1 MSEQRE
7 QKFDFI
13 ENNANAVRAIM
24 TAVESTIGP
33 KGLDTML
40 VDQFGNVVIT
50 NDGVTIL
57 NLMEVNHP
65 VARMLIHSINAQQE
79 EVGDGTTT
87 AALMA
92 GEMVL
97 TGLEQVNKG
106 VPVAQ
111 VLAGLRYGV
120 KEASRLMEKEAV
132 LVGSLDTGQL
142 YNIAYVAGREDA
154 DIAKLIMEGAAMIGQ
169 EKLLDP
175 NFRFAQRVQAVEGG
189 ENEVA
194 SGVFIS
200 KERLTVQMPMELHGE
215 AEGLGT
221 LKIMVLDDAMEQ
233 EELGNGALSTESG
246 FQQYLVLK
254 EQFKA
259 NIQKLI
265 DTGVQAVFVD
275 RGVDDTAAEM
285 LEEAGVLVVARVPH
299 KELVDL
305 AEHCGAKL
313 LKRSSL
319 QKPKEELQKQFGTAM
334 HIIGSERLHNI
345 KVLGGSGKAMA
356 TILVGATTGEVVGEK
371 ERIAKDAAASVQSAL
386 QRGLVAGGGAAE
398 LAVARQLEQNKN
410 ALSGM
415 AVFGADCVIA
425 ALKKPFMQIVSNAGF
440 NPLEKVGDVHK
451 AQELQQNNH
460 LSINCD
466 TGRIDDQYIAGV
478 VDPLY
483 VKLHGLKTAGEVA
496 EAILR
501 INIIVKKKEYQAN

>member
-1 MSEQRE
+1 MNEQRE
-7 QKFDFI
+7 TKFDLL
-13 ENNANAVRAIM
+13 ENNTNAVRAVM
-24 TAVESTIGP
+24 AAVESTIGP

-57 NLMEVNHP
+57 NMMEVNHP

-92 GEMVL
+92 GEMV
-97 TGLEQVNKG
+97 THGLEQVGKG

-111 VLAGLRYGV
+111 VLTGLRYGV
-120 KEASRLMEKEAV
+120 KEACRLMEQEAIQI
-132 LVGSLDTGQL
+132 GSMDTGQL
-142 YNIAYVAGREDA
+142 YNIAYVAGREDEA
-154 DIAKLIMEGAAMIGQ
+154 IARLIMEGANLLGQ
-169 EKLLDP
+169 EKLLDS
-175 NFRFAQRVQAVEGG
+175 NFKFSQRVQAVEGA
-189 ENEVA
+189 ESEVLN
-194 SGVFIS
+194 GVLIS
-200 KERLTVQMPMELHGE
+200 KERLSKQMPLELHGKVKIAVIDDVLE
-215 AEGLGT
+215 AEE
-221 LKIMVLDDAMEQ
+221 IDSS
-233 EELGNGALSTESG
+233 ALATESG

-254 EQFKA
+254 EEFNA

-265 DTGVQAVFVD
+265 EAGVNAVFVD
-275 RGVDDTAAEM
+275 RGVDDAAVEK
-285 LEEAGVLVVARVPH
+285 LEDAGILVVARVPH
-299 KELVDL
+299 QELVNL

-313 LKRSSL
+313 LKRTGLRKSV
-319 QKPKEELQKQFGTAM
+319 EELQKQFGTVA
-334 HIIGSERLHNI
+334 HIVGNEKLAHI
-345 KVLGGSGKAMA
+345 KVLGGAGKAMA

-386 QRGLVAGGGAAE
+386 QKGLVAGGGAAE

-425 ALKKPFMQIVSNAGF
+425 ALKKPFVQIITNAGF
-440 NPLEKVGDVHK
+440 NPLEKLGDVHK
-451 AQELQQNNH
+451 AQELQNNH
-460 LSINCD
+460 HLSVNCD
-466 TGRIDDQYIAGV
+466 TGKIDDLYIAGI

-501 INIIVKKKEYQAN
+501 INIIVKKKEHQAT

>member
-7 QKFDFI
+7 QKFDLI
-13 ENNANAVRAIM
+13 ENNTNAVRAVM

-57 NLMEVNHP
+57 NMMEVNHP

-92 GEMVL
+92 GEMVVH
-97 TGLEQVNKG
+97 GLEQVTKG

-111 VLAGLRYGV
+111 VLTGLRYGV
-120 KEASRLMEKEAV
+120 KEACRLMEKEAV

-142 YNIAYVAGREDA
+142 YNIAYVAGREDTS
-154 DIAKLIMEGAAMIGQ
+154 IAKLIMEGAALIGQ
-169 EKLLDP
+169 EKLLDTG
-175 NFRFAQRVQAVEGG
+175 FRFSQRVQAVEGADS
-189 ENEVA
+189 EVVN
-194 SGVFIS
+194 GVFVT
-200 KERLTVQMPMELHGE
+200 KERLTRQMPLSL
-215 AEGLGT
+215 EGN
-221 LKIMVLDDAMEQ
+221 LKIMVLDDALEP
-233 EELGNGALSTESG
+233 EELNHSAMATESG
-246 FQQYLVLK
+246 FQQYLILK
-254 EQFKA
+254 EQFKT

-265 DTGVQAVFVD
+265 ETGVQAVFVD
-275 RGVDDTAAEM
+275 RGADDAAVEL
-285 LEEAGVLVVARVPH
+285 LEEAGVLVVARLPH

-319 QKPKEELQKQFGTAM
+319 QKPAEELEKYFGSAQS
-334 HIIGSERLHNI
+334 IIGNEKLHHI
-345 KVLGGSGKAMA
+345 KVLGGGGKAMA

-386 QRGLVAGGGAAE
+386 QRGLVSGGGAAE
-398 LAVARQLEQNKN
+398 LAVARQLEQSKN

-425 ALKKPFMQIVSNAGF
+425 ALKKPFMHIVANAGF
-440 NPLEKVGDVHK
+440 NPLEKLGDVHR
-451 AQELQQNNH
+451 AQELQQNSH

-466 TGRIDDQYIAGV
+466 TGRIDDMYIAGV

-501 INIIVKKKEYQAN
+501 INIIVKKKEYQQT

>member
-7 QKFDFI
+7 QKFDLL
-13 ENNANAVRAIM
+13 ENNANAVRAVM
-24 TAVESTIGP
+24 AAVESTIGP

-57 NLMEVNHP
+57 NMMEVSHP
-65 VARMLIHSINAQQE
+65 VARMLIHAINAQQE

-92 GEMVL
+92 GEMV
-97 TGLEQVNKG
+97 THGLEQVNKG

-120 KEASRLMEKEAV
+120 KEACRLMEQEAV
-132 LVGSLDTGQL
+132 LVGSMDTGQL
-142 YNIAYVAGREDA
+142 YNVAYVAGREEEA
-154 DIAKLIMEGAAMIGQ
+154 IARLIMEGARLIGE
-169 EKLLDP
+169 EKLLDT
-175 NFRFAQRVQAVEGG
+175 NFRFSQRVRAVEGA
-189 ENEVA
+189 ESEVLN
-194 SGVFIS
+194 GVLIG
-200 KERLTVQMPMELHGE
+200 KERLSRQMPLEL
-215 AEGLGT
+215 EGN
-221 LKIMVLDDAMEQ
+221 ISVMVLDDALEP
-233 EELGNGALSTESG
+233 EEVGNIALATESG
-246 FQQYLVLK
+246 FQQHLVIK
-254 EQFKA
+254 EEFKD
-259 NIQKLI
+259 NIKKLVHS
-265 DTGVQAVFVD
+265 GVQAIFVD
-275 RGVDDTAAEM
+275 RGVDDLAAEL
-285 LEEAGVLVVARVPH
+285 LEEAGILVVARVPH
-299 KELVDL
+299 RELTDL

-313 LKRSSL
+313 LKRTAL
-319 QKPKEELQKQFGTAM
+319 RKPLEELQKQFGTAT
-334 HIIGSERLHNI
+334 HIIGNEKLSQV
-345 KVLGGSGKAMA
+345 KVLGGNGKKMA

-386 QRGLVAGGGAAE
+386 QKGLVAGGGAAE

-425 ALKKPFMQIVSNAGF
+425 ALKKPFMQMIANAGF
-440 NPLEKVGDVHK
+440 NPLEKHGDVNR
-451 AQELQQNNH
+451 AQELQQNHH

-466 TGRIDDQYIAGV
+466 TGRVEDLYISGI

-501 INIIVKKKEYQAN
+501 INIIVKKKEYQPT

>member
-7 QKFDFI
+7 QKFDLL
-13 ENNANAVRAIM
+13 ENNANAVRAVM
-24 TAVESTIGP
+24 AAVESTIGP

-57 NLMEVNHP
+57 NMMEVSHP
-65 VARMLIHSINAQQE
+65 VARMLIHAINAQQE

-92 GEMVL
+92 CEMV
-97 TGLEQVNKG
+97 THGLEQVNKG

-120 KEASRLMEKEAV
+120 KEACRLMEQEAV
-132 LVGSLDTGQL
+132 LVGSMDTGQL
-142 YNIAYVAGREDA
+142 YNVAYVAGREDEA
-154 DIAKLIMEGAAMIGQ
+154 IAQLIMEGARLIGE
-169 EKLLDP
+169 EKLLDT
-175 NFRFAQRVQAVEGG
+175 NFRFSQRVRAVEGA
-189 ENEVA
+189 ESEVLN
-194 SGVFIS
+194 GVLIG
-200 KERLTVQMPMELHGE
+200 KERLSRQMPLEL
-215 AEGLGT
+215 EGN
-221 LKIMVLDDAMEQ
+221 ISVMVLDDALEP
-233 EELGNGALSTESG
+233 EEVGNIALATESG
-246 FQQYLVLK
+246 FQQHLVMK
-254 EQFKA
+254 EEFKD
-259 NIQKLI
+259 NIKKLVHS
-265 DTGVQAVFVD
+265 GVQAIFVD
-275 RGVDDTAAEM
+275 RGVDDLAAEL
-285 LEEAGVLVVARVPH
+285 LEEAGILVVARVPH
-299 KELVDL
+299 RELTDL

-313 LKRSSL
+313 LKRTAL
-319 QKPKEELQKQFGTAM
+319 RKPLEELQKQFGTAT
-334 HIIGSERLHNI
+334 HIIGNEKLSQV
-345 KVLGGSGKAMA
+345 KVLGGNGKKMA

-386 QRGLVAGGGAAE
+386 QKGLVAGGGAAE

-425 ALKKPFMQIVSNAGF
+425 ALKKPFMQMIANAGF
-440 NPLEKVGDVHK
+440 NPLEKHGDVNR
-451 AQELQQNNH
+451 AQELQQNHH

-466 TGRIDDQYIAGV
+466 TGRVEDLYISGI

-501 INIIVKKKEYQAN
+501 INIIVKKKEYQPT

>member
-7 QKFDFI
+7 QKFDLL
-13 ENNANAVRAIM
+13 ENNANAVRAVM
-24 TAVESTIGP
+24 AAVESTIGP

-57 NLMEVNHP
+57 NMMEVSHP
-65 VARMLIHSINAQQE
+65 VARMLIHAINAQQE

-92 GEMVL
+92 GEMV
-97 TGLEQVNKG
+97 THGLEQVNKG

-120 KEASRLMEKEAV
+120 KEACRLMEQEAV
-132 LVGSLDTGQL
+132 LVGSMDTGQL
-142 YNIAYVAGREDA
+142 YNVAYVAGREDEA
-154 DIAKLIMEGAAMIGQ
+154 IAQLIMEGARLIGE
-169 EKLLDP
+169 EKLLDT
-175 NFRFAQRVQAVEGG
+175 NFRFSQRVRAVEGA
-189 ENEVA
+189 ESEVLN
-194 SGVFIS
+194 GVLIG
-200 KERLTVQMPMELHGE
+200 KERLSRQMPLEL
-215 AEGLGT
+215 EGN
-221 LKIMVLDDAMEQ
+221 ISVMVLDDALEP
-233 EELGNGALSTESG
+233 EEVGNIALATESG
-246 FQQYLVLK
+246 FQQHLVMK
-254 EQFKA
+254 EEFKD
-259 NIQKLI
+259 NIKKLVHS
-265 DTGVQAVFVD
+265 GVQAIFVD
-275 RGVDDTAAEM
+275 RGVDDLAAEL
-285 LEEAGVLVVARVPH
+285 LEEAGILVVARVPH
-299 KELVDL
+299 RELTDL

-313 LKRSSL
+313 LKRTAL
-319 QKPKEELQKQFGTAM
+319 RKPLEELQKQFGTAT
-334 HIIGSERLHNI
+334 HIIGNEKLSQV
-345 KVLGGSGKAMA
+345 KVLGGNGKKMA

-386 QRGLVAGGGAAE
+386 QKGLVAGGGAAE

-425 ALKKPFMQIVSNAGF
+425 ALKKPFMQMIANAGF
-440 NPLEKVGDVHK
+440 NPLEKHGDVNR
-451 AQELQQNNH
+451 AQELQQNHH

-466 TGRIDDQYIAGV
+466 TGRVEDLYISGI

-501 INIIVKKKEYQAN
+501 INIIVKKKEYQPT

>member
-7 QKFDFI
+7 QKFDLI
-13 ENNANAVRAIM
+13 ENNTNAVRAVM

-57 NLMEVNHP
+57 NMMEVNHP

-92 GEMVL
+92 GEMVVH
-97 TGLEQVNKG
+97 GLEQVTKG

-111 VLAGLRYGV
+111 VLTGLRYGV
-120 KEASRLMEKEAV
+120 KEACRLMEKEAV

-142 YNIAYVAGREDA
+142 YNIAYVAGREDTS
-154 DIAKLIMEGAAMIGQ
+154 IAKLIMEGAALIGQ
-169 EKLLDP
+169 EKLLDTG
-175 NFRFAQRVQAVEGG
+175 FRFSQRVQAVEGADS
-189 ENEVA
+189 EVVN
-194 SGVFIS
+194 GVFVT
-200 KERLTVQMPMELHGE
+200 KERLTRQMPLNL
-215 AEGLGT
+215 EGN
-221 LKIMVLDDAMEQ
+221 LKIMVLDDALEP
-233 EELGNGALSTESG
+233 EELNHSAMATESG
-246 FQQYLVLK
+246 FQQYLILK
-254 EQFKA
+254 EQFKT

-265 DTGVQAVFVD
+265 ETGVQAVFVD
-275 RGVDDTAAEM
+275 RGADDAAVEL
-285 LEEAGVLVVARVPH
+285 LEEAGVLVVARLPH

-319 QKPKEELQKQFGTAM
+319 QKPAEELEKYFGSAQS
-334 HIIGSERLHNI
+334 IIGNEKLHHI
-345 KVLGGSGKAMA
+345 KVLGGGGKAMA

-386 QRGLVAGGGAAE
+386 QRGLVSGGGAAE
-398 LAVARQLEQNKN
+398 LAVARQLEQSKN

-425 ALKKPFMQIVSNAGF
+425 ALKKPFMHIVANAGF
-440 NPLEKVGDVHK
+440 NPLEKLGDVHK
-451 AQELQQNNH
+451 AQELQQNSH

-466 TGRIDDQYIAGV
+466 TGRIDDMYIAGV

-501 INIIVKKKEYQAN
+501 INIIVKKKEYQQT

>member
-1 MSEQRE
+1 MNEQRE
-7 QKFDFI
+7 QKFDLI
-13 ENNANAVRAIM
+13 ENNSNAVRAVM
-24 TAVESTIGP
+24 AAVESTIGP

-57 NLMEVNHP
+57 NMMEVNHP

-79 EVGDGTTT
+79 EAGDGTTT

-92 GEMVL
+92 GEMV
-97 TGLEQVNKG
+97 THGLEQVSKG

-111 VLAGLRYGV
+111 VLTGLRYGV
-120 KEASRLMEKEAV
+120 KEACRLMEREAV

-142 YNIAYVAGREDA
+142 YNIAYVAGREDEA
-154 DIAKLIMEGAAMIGQ
+154 IAKLIMEGAALIGQ
-169 EKLLDP
+169 EKLLDAS
-175 NFRFAQRVQAVEGG
+175 FRFSQRVRAVEGAG
-189 ENEVA
+189 SEVLN
-194 SGVFIS
+194 GVLVT
-200 KERLTVQMPMELHGE
+200 KERMTRQMPLEL
-215 AEGLGT
+215 EGDI
-221 LKIMVLDDAMEQ
+221 KVMVLDDALEQ
-233 EELGNGALSTESG
+233 EELGNGALATESG

-254 EQFKA
+254 EQFKT

-265 DTGVQAVFVD
+265 DTGVQAVFAD
-275 RGVDDTAAEM
+275 RGVDDAAAEL

-313 LKRSSL
+313 VKRTSLLK
-319 QKPKEELQKQFGTAM
+319 PEDELKKQFGSAT
-334 HIIGSERLHNI
+334 HIIGNEKLHNI
-345 KVLGGSGKAMA
+345 KVLGGGGKAMA

-425 ALKKPFMQIVSNAGF
+425 ALKKPFMQIVTNAGF
-440 NPLEKVGDVHK
+440 NPLEKLGDVHR

-466 TGRIDDQYIAGV
+466 TGRIDDLYIAGI

-501 INIIVKKKEYQAN
+501 INIIVKKKEYQQTS

>member
-7 QKFDFI
+7 QKFDLI
-13 ENNANAVRAIM
+13 ENNTNAVRAVM
-24 TAVESTIGP
+24 TAGESTIGP

-57 NLMEVNHP
+57 NMMEVNHP

-92 GEMVL
+92 GEMVVH
-97 TGLEQVNKG
+97 GLEQVTKG

-111 VLAGLRYGV
+111 VLTGLRYGV
-120 KEASRLMEKEAV
+120 KEACRLMEKEAV

-142 YNIAYVAGREDA
+142 YNIAYVAGREDTS
-154 DIAKLIMEGAAMIGQ
+154 IAKLIMEGAALIGQ
-169 EKLLDP
+169 EKLLDTG
-175 NFRFAQRVQAVEGG
+175 FRFSQRVQAVEGADS
-189 ENEVA
+189 EVVN
-194 SGVFIS
+194 GVFVT
-200 KERLTVQMPMELHGE
+200 KERLTRQMPLSL
-215 AEGLGT
+215 EGN
-221 LKIMVLDDAMEQ
+221 LKIMVLDDALEP
-233 EELGNGALSTESG
+233 EELNHSAMATESG
-246 FQQYLVLK
+246 FQQYLILK
-254 EQFKA
+254 EQFKT

-265 DTGVQAVFVD
+265 ETGVQAVFVD
-275 RGVDDTAAEM
+275 RGADDAAVEL
-285 LEEAGVLVVARVPH
+285 LEEAGVLVVARLPH

-319 QKPKEELQKQFGTAM
+319 QKPAEELEKYFGSAQS
-334 HIIGSERLHNI
+334 IIGNEKLHHI
-345 KVLGGSGKAMA
+345 KVLGGGGKAMA

-386 QRGLVAGGGAAE
+386 QRGLVSGGGAAE
-398 LAVARQLEQNKN
+398 LAVARQLEQSKN

-425 ALKKPFMQIVSNAGF
+425 ALKKPFMHIVANAGF
-440 NPLEKVGDVHK
+440 NPLEKLGDVHK
-451 AQELQQNNH
+451 AQELQQNSH

-466 TGRIDDQYIAGV
+466 TGRIDDMYIAGV

-501 INIIVKKKEYQAN
+501 INIIVKKKEYQQT

>member
-7 QKFDFI
+7 QKFDLL
-13 ENNANAVRAIM
+13 ENNANAVRAVM
-24 TAVESTIGP
+24 AAVESTIGP

-57 NLMEVNHP
+57 NMMEVSHP
-65 VARMLIHSINAQQE
+65 VARMLIHAINAQQE

-92 GEMVL
+92 GEMV
-97 TGLEQVNKG
+97 THGLEQVNKG

-120 KEASRLMEKEAV
+120 KEACRLMEQEAV
-132 LVGSLDTGQL
+132 LVGSMDTGQL
-142 YNIAYVAGREDA
+142 YNVAYVAGREDEA
-154 DIAKLIMEGAAMIGQ
+154 IAQLIMEGARLIGE
-169 EKLLDP
+169 EKLLDT
-175 NFRFAQRVQAVEGG
+175 NFRFSQRVRAVEGA
-189 ENEVA
+189 ESEVLN
-194 SGVFIS
+194 GVLIG
-200 KERLTVQMPMELHGE
+200 KERLSRQMPLEL
-215 AEGLGT
+215 EGN
-221 LKIMVLDDAMEQ
+221 ISVMVLDDALEP
-233 EELGNGALSTESG
+233 EEVGNIALATESG
-246 FQQYLVLK
+246 FQQHLVMK
-254 EQFKA
+254 EEFKD
-259 NIQKLI
+259 NIKKLVHS
-265 DTGVQAVFVD
+265 GVQAIFVD
-275 RGVDDTAAEM
+275 RGVDDLAAEL
-285 LEEAGVLVVARVPH
+285 LEEAGILVVARVPH
-299 KELVDL
+299 RELTDL

-313 LKRSSL
+313 LKRTAL
-319 QKPKEELQKQFGTAM
+319 RKPLEELQKQFGTAT
-334 HIIGSERLHNI
+334 HIIGNEKLSQV
-345 KVLGGSGKAMA
+345 KVLGGNGKKMA

-386 QRGLVAGGGAAE
+386 QKGLVAGGGAAE

-425 ALKKPFMQIVSNAGF
+425 PLKKPFMQMIANAGF
-440 NPLEKVGDVHK
+440 NPLEKHGDVNR
-451 AQELQQNNH
+451 AQELQQNHH

-466 TGRIDDQYIAGV
+466 TGRVEDLYISGI

-501 INIIVKKKEYQAN
+501 INIIVKKKEYQPT

>member
-7 QKFDFI
+7 QKFDLL
-13 ENNANAVRAIM
+13 ENNANAVRAVM
-24 TAVESTIGP
+24 AAVESTIGP

-57 NLMEVNHP
+57 NMMEVSHP
-65 VARMLIHSINAQQE
+65 VARMLIHASNAQQE

-92 GEMVL
+92 GEMV
-97 TGLEQVNKG
+97 THGLEQVNKG

-120 KEASRLMEKEAV
+120 KEACRLMEQEAV
-132 LVGSLDTGQL
+132 LVGSMDTGQL
-142 YNIAYVAGREDA
+142 YNVAYVAGREDEA
-154 DIAKLIMEGAAMIGQ
+154 IAQLIMEGARLIGE
-169 EKLLDP
+169 EKLLDT
-175 NFRFAQRVQAVEGG
+175 NFRFSQRVRAVEGA
-189 ENEVA
+189 ESEVLN
-194 SGVFIS
+194 GVLIG
-200 KERLTVQMPMELHGE
+200 KERLSRQMPLEL
-215 AEGLGT
+215 EGN
-221 LKIMVLDDAMEQ
+221 ISVMVLDDALEP
-233 EELGNGALSTESG
+233 EEVGNIALATESG
-246 FQQYLVLK
+246 FQQHLVMK
-254 EQFKA
+254 EEFKD
-259 NIQKLI
+259 NIKKLVHS
-265 DTGVQAVFVD
+265 GVQAIFVD
-275 RGVDDTAAEM
+275 RGVDDLAAEL
-285 LEEAGVLVVARVPH
+285 LEEAGILVVARVPH
-299 KELVDL
+299 RELTDL

-313 LKRSSL
+313 LKRTAL
-319 QKPKEELQKQFGTAM
+319 RKPLEELQKQFGTAT
-334 HIIGSERLHNI
+334 HIIGNEKLSQV
-345 KVLGGSGKAMA
+345 KVLGGNGKKMA

-386 QRGLVAGGGAAE
+386 QKGLVAGGGAAE

-425 ALKKPFMQIVSNAGF
+425 ALKKPFMQMIANAGF
-440 NPLEKVGDVHK
+440 NPLEKHGDVNR
-451 AQELQQNNH
+451 AQELQQNHH

-466 TGRIDDQYIAGV
+466 TGRVEDLYISGI

-501 INIIVKKKEYQAN
+501 INIIVKKKEYQPT

>member
-1 MSEQRE
+1 MNEQRE
-7 QKFDFI
+7 QKFDLI
-13 ENNANAVRAIM
+13 ENNTNAVRAVM

-57 NLMEVNHP
+57 NMMEVNHP

-92 GEMVL
+92 GEMVVN
-97 TGLEQVNKG
+97 GLEQVTKG

-111 VLAGLRYGV
+111 VLTGLRYGV
-120 KEASRLMEKEAV
+120 KEACRLMEQEAV

-154 DIAKLIMEGAAMIGQ
+154 SIAKLIMEGASLIGQ
-169 EKLLDP
+169 EKLLDTS
-175 NFRFAQRVQAVEGG
+175 FRFSQRVQAVEGADS
-189 ENEVA
+189 EVVN
-194 SGVFIS
+194 GVFVT
-200 KERLTVQMPMELHGE
+200 KERLTRQMPLKL
-215 AEGLGT
+215 EGS
-221 LKIMVLDDAMEQ
+221 LKVMVLDDALEP
-233 EELGNGALSTESG
+233 EELNHGAMATESG

-254 EQFKA
+254 EQFKT

-265 DTGVQAVFVD
+265 ETGVQAVFVD
-275 RGVDDTAAEM
+275 RGVDDAAAEL

-319 QKPKEELQKQFGTAM
+319 QKPAEELEKYFGSAQRIT
-334 HIIGSERLHNI
+334 GNEKLHHI
-345 KVLGGSGKAMA
+345 KVLGGGGKAMA

-386 QRGLVAGGGAAE
+386 QRGLVSGGGAAE
-398 LAVARQLEQNKN
+398 LAVARQLEQTKN

-425 ALKKPFMQIVSNAGF
+425 ALKKPFMQIVANAGF
-440 NPLEKVGDVHK
+440 NPLEKLGDVHK
-451 AQELQQNNH
+451 AQELQQNSH
-460 LSINCD
+460 LSVNCD
-466 TGRIDDQYIAGV
+466 TGRIDDMYIAGV

-501 INIIVKKKEYQAN
+501 INIIVKKKEYQQT

>member
-7 QKFDFI
+7 QKFDLL
-13 ENNANAVRAIM
+13 ENNANAVRAVM
-24 TAVESTIGP
+24 AAVESTIGP

-50 NDGVTIL
+50 SDGVTIL
-57 NLMEVNHP
+57 NMMEVSHP
-65 VARMLIHSINAQQE
+65 VARMLIHAINAQQE

-92 GEMVL
+92 GEMV
-97 TGLEQVNKG
+97 THGLEQVNKG

-120 KEASRLMEKEAV
+120 KEACRLMEQEAV
-132 LVGSLDTGQL
+132 LVGSMDTGQL
-142 YNIAYVAGREDA
+142 YNVAYVAGREDEA
-154 DIAKLIMEGAAMIGQ
+154 IAQLIMEGARLIGE
-169 EKLLDP
+169 EKLLDT
-175 NFRFAQRVQAVEGG
+175 NFRFSQRVRAVEGA
-189 ENEVA
+189 ESEVLN
-194 SGVFIS
+194 GVLIG
-200 KERLTVQMPMELHGE
+200 KERLSRQMPLEL
-215 AEGLGT
+215 EGN
-221 LKIMVLDDAMEQ
+221 ISVMVLDDALEP
-233 EELGNGALSTESG
+233 EEVGNIALATESG
-246 FQQYLVLK
+246 FQQHLVMK
-254 EQFKA
+254 EEFKD
-259 NIQKLI
+259 NIKKLVHS
-265 DTGVQAVFVD
+265 GVQAIFVD
-275 RGVDDTAAEM
+275 RGVDDLAAEL
-285 LEEAGVLVVARVPH
+285 LEEAGILVVARVPH
-299 KELVDL
+299 RELTDL

-313 LKRSSL
+313 LKRTAL
-319 QKPKEELQKQFGTAM
+319 RKPLEELQKQFGTAT
-334 HIIGSERLHNI
+334 HIIGNEKLSQV
-345 KVLGGSGKAMA
+345 KVLGGNGKKMA

-386 QRGLVAGGGAAE
+386 QKGLVAGGGAAE

-425 ALKKPFMQIVSNAGF
+425 ALKKPFMQMIANAGF
-440 NPLEKVGDVHK
+440 NPLEKHGDVNR
-451 AQELQQNNH
+451 AQELQQNHH

-466 TGRIDDQYIAGV
+466 TGRVEDLYISGI

-501 INIIVKKKEYQAN
+501 INIIVKKKEYQPT

>member
-1 MSEQRE
+1 MNEQRE
-7 QKFDFI
+7 QKFDLV
-13 ENNANAVRAIM
+13 ENNANAVRAVM
-24 TAVESTIGP
+24 AAVESTIGP

-57 NLMEVNHP
+57 NMMEVSHP
-65 VARMLIHSINAQQE
+65 VARILIHSINAQQE

-92 GEMVL
+92 GEMVMS
-97 TGLEQVNKG
+97 GLEQVGKG

-111 VLAGLRYGV
+111 VLTGLRYGV
-120 KEASRLMEKEAV
+120 KEACRLMERETV
-132 LVGSLDTGQL
+132 LIGSMDTGQL
-142 YNIAYVAGREDA
+142 YNIASVAGREDEN
-154 DIAKLIMEGAAMIGQ
+154 IARLIMEGAQLIGQ
-169 EKLLDP
+169 EKLLEP
-175 NFRFAQRVQAVEGG
+175 NFRFSQRVRAVEGA
-189 ENEVA
+189 NSEVLN
-194 SGVFIS
+194 GILIS
-200 KERLTVQMPMELHGE
+200 KERLTRQMPLELQGNIRI
-215 AEGLGT
+215 LV
-221 LKIMVLDDAMEQ
+221 IDDALEQ
-233 EELGNGALSTESG
+233 EEIKADALATESG

-254 EQFKA
+254 EEFKA
-259 NIQKLI
+259 NIQKII
-265 DTGVQAVFVD
+265 DAGTQAVFVD
-275 RGVDDTAAEM
+275 RGVDDLAVEL
-285 LEEAGVLVVARVPH
+285 LEEAEIMVVARVPH

-305 AEHCGAKL
+305 AEHCGAKMI
-313 LKRSSL
+313 KRTGLRKSVA
-319 QKPKEELQKQFGTAM
+319 EIEKQFGTAM
-334 HIIGSERLHNI
+334 HIIGNEKLAHT
-345 KVLGGSGKAMA
+345 KVLGGGGKAMA

-386 QRGLVAGGGAAE
+386 QKGLVAGGGATE

-425 ALKKPFMQIVSNAGF
+425 ALKKPFMQIITNAGF
-440 NPLEKVGDVHK
+440 NPLEKMGDVHK
-451 AQELQQNNH
+451 AQELQNNHH

-466 TGRIDDQYIAGV
+466 TGRIDDLYTAGI

-501 INIIVKKKEYQAN
+501 INIIVKKKEHPST

>member
-7 QKFDFI
+7 QKFDLL
-13 ENNANAVRAIM
+13 ENNANAVRAVM
-24 TAVESTIGP
+24 AAVESTIGP

-57 NLMEVNHP
+57 NMMEVSHP
-65 VARMLIHSINAQQE
+65 VARMLIHAINAQQE

-92 GEMVL
+92 GEMV
-97 TGLEQVNKG
+97 THGLEQVNKG

-120 KEASRLMEKEAV
+120 KEACRLMEQEAV
-132 LVGSLDTGQL
+132 LVGSMDTGQL
-142 YNIAYVAGREDA
+142 YNVAYVAGREDEA
-154 DIAKLIMEGAAMIGQ
+154 IAQLIMEGARLIGE
-169 EKLLDP
+169 EKLLDT
-175 NFRFAQRVQAVEGG
+175 NFRFSQRVRAVEGA
-189 ENEVA
+189 ESEVLN
-194 SGVFIS
+194 GVLIG
-200 KERLTVQMPMELHGE
+200 KERLSRQMPLEL
-215 AEGLGT
+215 EGN
-221 LKIMVLDDAMEQ
+221 ISVMVLDDALEP
-233 EELGNGALSTESG
+233 EEVGNIALATESG
-246 FQQYLVLK
+246 FQQHLVMM
-254 EQFKA
+254 EEFKD
-259 NIQKLI
+259 NIKKLVHS
-265 DTGVQAVFVD
+265 GVQAIFVD
-275 RGVDDTAAEM
+275 RGVDDLAAEL
-285 LEEAGVLVVARVPH
+285 LEEAGILVVARVPH
-299 KELVDL
+299 RELTDL

-313 LKRSSL
+313 LKRTAL
-319 QKPKEELQKQFGTAM
+319 RKPLEELQKQFGTAT
-334 HIIGSERLHNI
+334 HIIGNEKLSQV
-345 KVLGGSGKAMA
+345 KVLGGNGKKMA

-386 QRGLVAGGGAAE
+386 QKGLVAGGGAAE

-425 ALKKPFMQIVSNAGF
+425 ALKKPFMQMIANAGF
-440 NPLEKVGDVHK
+440 NPLEKHGDVNR
-451 AQELQQNNH
+451 AQELQQNHH

-466 TGRIDDQYIAGV
+466 TGRVEDLYISGI

-501 INIIVKKKEYQAN
+501 INIIVKKKEYQPT

>member
-1 MSEQRE
+1 
-7 QKFDFI
+7 
-13 ENNANAVRAIM
+13 M

-57 NLMEVNHP
+57 NMMEVNHP

-92 GEMVL
+92 GEMVVH
-97 TGLEQVNKG
+97 GLEQVTKG

-111 VLAGLRYGV
+111 VLTGLRYGV
-120 KEASRLMEKEAV
+120 KEACRLMEKEAV

-142 YNIAYVAGREDA
+142 YNIAYVAGREDTS
-154 DIAKLIMEGAAMIGQ
+154 IAKLIMEGAALIGQ
-169 EKLLDP
+169 EKLLDTG
-175 NFRFAQRVQAVEGG
+175 FRFSQRVQAVEGADS
-189 ENEVA
+189 EVVN
-194 SGVFIS
+194 GVFVT
-200 KERLTVQMPMELHGE
+200 KERLTRQMPLSL
-215 AEGLGT
+215 EGN
-221 LKIMVLDDAMEQ
+221 LKIMVLDDALEP
-233 EELGNGALSTESG
+233 EELNHSAMATESG
-246 FQQYLVLK
+246 FQQYLILK
-254 EQFKA
+254 EQFKT

-265 DTGVQAVFVD
+265 ETGVQAVFVD
-275 RGVDDTAAEM
+275 RGADDAAVEL
-285 LEEAGVLVVARVPH
+285 LEEAGVLVVARLPH

-319 QKPKEELQKQFGTAM
+319 QKPAEELEKYFGSAQS
-334 HIIGSERLHNI
+334 IIGNEKLHHI
-345 KVLGGSGKAMA
+345 KVLGGGGKAMA

-386 QRGLVAGGGAAE
+386 QRGLVSGGGAAE
-398 LAVARQLEQNKN
+398 LAVARQLEQSKN

-425 ALKKPFMQIVSNAGF
+425 ALKKPFMHIVANAGF
-440 NPLEKVGDVHK
+440 NPLEKLGDVHK
-451 AQELQQNNH
+451 AQELQQNSH

-466 TGRIDDQYIAGV
+466 TGRIDDMYIAGV

-501 INIIVKKKEYQAN
+501 INIIVKKKEYQQT

>member
-7 QKFDFI
+7 QKFDLI
-13 ENNANAVRAIM
+13 ENNTNAVRAVM

-40 VDQFGNVVIT
+40 VDQAGNVVIT

-57 NLMEVNHP
+57 NLMEVSHP
-65 VARMLIHSINAQQE
+65 VARMLIHSINAQQDA
-79 EVGDGTTT
+79 VGDGTTT

-92 GEMVL
+92 GEMVI
-97 TGLEQVNKG
+97 TGLEQVKKG

-111 VLAGLRYGV
+111 VLTGLRYGV
-120 KEASRLMEKEAV
+120 KEACRLMEREAV

-154 DIAKLIMEGAAMIGQ
+154 SIASLIMEGARLIGQ
-169 EKLLDP
+169 EKLLDSG
-175 NFRFAQRVQAVEGG
+175 FRFSQQVHAVEGADS
-189 ENEVA
+189 EVLN
-194 SGVFIS
+194 GVYIT
-200 KERLTVQMPMELHGE
+200 KERLTRQMPLELQGD
-215 AEGLGT
+215 
-221 LKIMVLDDAMEQ
+221 LKVMVLDDALEQ
-233 EELGNGALSTESG
+233 EELSSSALATESG

-254 EQFKA
+254 EEFKT

-265 DTGVQAVFVD
+265 STGVQAVFAD
-275 RGVDDTAAEM
+275 RGVDDAAAEM

-299 KELVDL
+299 RELEEL
-305 AEHCGAKL
+305 AEHCGAKM
-313 LKRSSL
+313 LKRTSL
-319 QKPKEELQKQFGTAM
+319 QKSAEELKKQFGTASN
-334 HIIGSERLHNI
+334 IIGSEKLHSI
-345 KVLGGSGKAMA
+345 KVLGGRGKAMA

-425 ALKKPFMQIVSNAGF
+425 ALKKPFMQIVTNAGF
-440 NPLEKVGDVHK
+440 NPLEKLGDVHR
-451 AQELQQNNH
+451 AQELQQNTH

-466 TGRIDDQYIAGV
+466 TGRIDDLYISGV

-501 INIIVKKKEYQAN
+501 INIIVKKKEYQQI

>member
-7 QKFDFI
+7 QKFDLL
-13 ENNANAVRAIM
+13 ENNANAVRAVM
-24 TAVESTIGP
+24 AAVESTIGP

-57 NLMEVNHP
+57 NMMEVSHP
-65 VARMLIHSINAQQE
+65 VARMLIHAINAQQE

-92 GEMVL
+92 GEMV
-97 TGLEQVNKG
+97 THGLEQVNKG

-111 VLAGLRYGV
+111 VLAGLRDGV
-120 KEASRLMEKEAV
+120 KEACRLMEQEAV
-132 LVGSLDTGQL
+132 LVGSMDTGQL
-142 YNIAYVAGREDA
+142 YNVAYVAGREDEA
-154 DIAKLIMEGAAMIGQ
+154 IAQLIMEGARLIGE
-169 EKLLDP
+169 EKLLDT
-175 NFRFAQRVQAVEGG
+175 NFRFSQRVRAVEGA
-189 ENEVA
+189 ESEVLN
-194 SGVFIS
+194 GVLIG
-200 KERLTVQMPMELHGE
+200 KERLSRQMPLEL
-215 AEGLGT
+215 EGN
-221 LKIMVLDDAMEQ
+221 ISVMVLDDALEP
-233 EELGNGALSTESG
+233 EEVGNIALATESG
-246 FQQYLVLK
+246 FQQHLVMK
-254 EQFKA
+254 EEFKD
-259 NIQKLI
+259 NIKKLVHS
-265 DTGVQAVFVD
+265 GVQAIFVD
-275 RGVDDTAAEM
+275 RGVDDLAAEL
-285 LEEAGVLVVARVPH
+285 LEEAGILVVARVPH
-299 KELVDL
+299 RELTDL

-313 LKRSSL
+313 LKRTAL
-319 QKPKEELQKQFGTAM
+319 RKPLEELQKQFGTAT
-334 HIIGSERLHNI
+334 HIIGNEKLSQV
-345 KVLGGSGKAMA
+345 KVLGGNGKKMA

-386 QRGLVAGGGAAE
+386 QKGLVAGGGAAE

-425 ALKKPFMQIVSNAGF
+425 ALKKPFMQMIANAGF
-440 NPLEKVGDVHK
+440 NPLEKHGDVNR
-451 AQELQQNNH
+451 AQELQQNHH

-466 TGRIDDQYIAGV
+466 TGRVEDLYISGI

-501 INIIVKKKEYQAN
+501 INIIVKKKEYQPT

>member
-7 QKFDFI
+7 QKFDLI
-13 ENNANAVRAIM
+13 ENNTNAVRAVM

-57 NLMEVNHP
+57 NMMEVNHP

-92 GEMVL
+92 GEMVVH
-97 TGLEQVNKG
+97 GLEQVTKG

-111 VLAGLRYGV
+111 VLTGLRYGV
-120 KEASRLMEKEAV
+120 KEACRLMEKEAV

-142 YNIAYVAGREDA
+142 YNIAYVAGREDTS
-154 DIAKLIMEGAAMIGQ
+154 IAKLIMEGAALIGQ
-169 EKLLDP
+169 EKLLDTG
-175 NFRFAQRVQAVEGG
+175 FRFSQRVQAVEGADS
-189 ENEVA
+189 EVVN
-194 SGVFIS
+194 GVFVT
-200 KERLTVQMPMELHGE
+200 KERLTRQMPLSL
-215 AEGLGT
+215 EGN
-221 LKIMVLDDAMEQ
+221 LKIMVLDDALEP
-233 EELGNGALSTESG
+233 EELNHSAMATESG
-246 FQQYLVLK
+246 FQQYLILK
-254 EQFKA
+254 EQFKT

-265 DTGVQAVFVD
+265 ETGVQAVFVD
-275 RGVDDTAAEM
+275 RGADDAAVEL
-285 LEEAGVLVVARVPH
+285 LEEAGVLVVARLPH

-319 QKPKEELQKQFGTAM
+319 QKPAEELEKYFGSAQS
-334 HIIGSERLHNI
+334 IVGNEKLHHI
-345 KVLGGSGKAMA
+345 KVLGGGGKAMA

-386 QRGLVAGGGAAE
+386 QRGIVSGGGAAE
-398 LAVARQLEQNKN
+398 LAVARQLEQSKN

-425 ALKKPFMQIVSNAGF
+425 ALKKPFMHIVANAGF
-440 NPLEKVGDVHK
+440 NPLEKLGDVHK
-451 AQELQQNNH
+451 AQELQQNSH

-466 TGRIDDQYIAGV
+466 TGRIDDMYIAGV

-501 INIIVKKKEYQAN
+501 INIIVKKKEYQQT

>member
-7 QKFDFI
+7 QKFDLL
-13 ENNANAVRAIM
+13 ENNANAVRAVM
-24 TAVESTIGP
+24 AAVESTIGP

-57 NLMEVNHP
+57 NMMEVSHP
-65 VARMLIHSINAQQE
+65 VARMLIHAINAQQE

-92 GEMVL
+92 GEMV
-97 TGLEQVNKG
+97 THGLEQVNKG

-120 KEASRLMEKEAV
+120 KEACRLMEQEAV
-132 LVGSLDTGQL
+132 LVGSMDTGQL
-142 YNIAYVAGREDA
+142 YNVAYVAGREDEA
-154 DIAKLIMEGAAMIGQ
+154 IAQLIMEGARLIGE
-169 EKLLDP
+169 EKLLDT
-175 NFRFAQRVQAVEGG
+175 NFRFSQRVRAVEGA
-189 ENEVA
+189 ESEVLN
-194 SGVFIS
+194 GVLIG
-200 KERLTVQMPMELHGE
+200 KERLSRQMPLEL
-215 AEGLGT
+215 EGN
-221 LKIMVLDDAMEQ
+221 ISVMVLDDALEP
-233 EELGNGALSTESG
+233 EEVGNIALATESG
-246 FQQYLVLK
+246 FQQHLVMK
-254 EQFKA
+254 EEFKD
-259 NIQKLI
+259 NIKKLVHS
-265 DTGVQAVFVD
+265 GVQAIFVD
-275 RGVDDTAAEM
+275 RGVDDLAAEL
-285 LEEAGVLVVARVPH
+285 LEEAGILVVARVPH
-299 KELVDL
+299 RELTDL

-313 LKRSSL
+313 LKRTAL
-319 QKPKEELQKQFGTAM
+319 RKPLEELQKQFGTAT
-334 HIIGSERLHNI
+334 HIIGNEKLSQV
-345 KVLGGSGKAMA
+345 KVLGGNGKKMA
-356 TILVGATTGEVVGEK
+356 TILVGATTGEAVGEK

-386 QRGLVAGGGAAE
+386 QKGLVAGGGAAE

-425 ALKKPFMQIVSNAGF
+425 ALKKPFMQMIANAGF
-440 NPLEKVGDVHK
+440 NPLEKHGDVNR
-451 AQELQQNNH
+451 AQELQQNHH

-466 TGRIDDQYIAGV
+466 TGRVEDLYISGI

-501 INIIVKKKEYQAN
+501 INIIVKKKEYQPT

>member
-7 QKFDFI
+7 QKFDLL
-13 ENNANAVRAIM
+13 ENNANAVRAVM
-24 TAVESTIGP
+24 AAVESTIGP

-57 NLMEVNHP
+57 NMMEVSHP
-65 VARMLIHSINAQQE
+65 VARMLIHAINAQQE

-92 GEMVL
+92 GEMV
-97 TGLEQVNKG
+97 THGLEQVNKG

-120 KEASRLMEKEAV
+120 KEACRLMEQEAV
-132 LVGSLDTGQL
+132 LVGSMDTGQL
-142 YNIAYVAGREDA
+142 YNVAYVAGREDEA
-154 DIAKLIMEGAAMIGQ
+154 IAQLIMEGARLIGE
-169 EKLLDP
+169 EKLLDT
-175 NFRFAQRVQAVEGG
+175 NFRFSQRVRAVEGA
-189 ENEVA
+189 ESEVLN
-194 SGVFIS
+194 GVLIG
-200 KERLTVQMPMELHGE
+200 KERLSRQMPLEL
-215 AEGLGT
+215 EGN
-221 LKIMVLDDAMEQ
+221 ISVMVLDDALEP
-233 EELGNGALSTESG
+233 EEVGNIALATESG
-246 FQQYLVLK
+246 FQQHLVMK
-254 EQFKA
+254 EEFKD
-259 NIQKLI
+259 NIKKLVHS
-265 DTGVQAVFVD
+265 GVQAIFVD
-275 RGVDDTAAEM
+275 RGVDDLAAEL
-285 LEEAGVLVVARVPH
+285 LEEAGILVVARVPH
-299 KELVDL
+299 RELTDL

-313 LKRSSL
+313 LKRTAL
-319 QKPKEELQKQFGTAM
+319 RKPLEELQKQFGTAT
-334 HIIGSERLHNI
+334 HIIGNEKLSQV
-345 KVLGGSGKAMA
+345 KVLGGNGKKMA

-386 QRGLVAGGGAAE
+386 QKGLVAGGGAAE

-415 AVFGADCVIA
+415 AVFGSDCVIA
-425 ALKKPFMQIVSNAGF
+425 ALKKPFMQMIANAGF
-440 NPLEKVGDVHK
+440 NPLEKHGDVNR
-451 AQELQQNNH
+451 AQELQQNHH

-466 TGRIDDQYIAGV
+466 TGRVEDLYISGI

-501 INIIVKKKEYQAN
+501 INIIVKKKEYQPT

>member
-7 QKFDFI
+7 QKFDLI
-13 ENNANAVRAIM
+13 ENNTNAVRAVM

-57 NLMEVNHP
+57 NMMEVNHP

-92 GEMVL
+92 GEMVVH
-97 TGLEQVNKG
+97 GLEQVTKG

-111 VLAGLRYGV
+111 VLTGLRYGV
-120 KEASRLMEKEAV
+120 KEARRLMEKEAV

-142 YNIAYVAGREDA
+142 YNIAYVAGREDTS
-154 DIAKLIMEGAAMIGQ
+154 IAKLIMEGAALIGQ
-169 EKLLDP
+169 EKLLDTG
-175 NFRFAQRVQAVEGG
+175 FRFSQRVQAVEGADS
-189 ENEVA
+189 EVVN
-194 SGVFIS
+194 GVFVT
-200 KERLTVQMPMELHGE
+200 KERLTRQMPLSL
-215 AEGLGT
+215 EGN
-221 LKIMVLDDAMEQ
+221 LKIMVLDDALEP
-233 EELGNGALSTESG
+233 EELNHSAMATESG
-246 FQQYLVLK
+246 FQQYLILK
-254 EQFKA
+254 EQFKT

-265 DTGVQAVFVD
+265 ETGVQAVFVD
-275 RGVDDTAAEM
+275 RGADDAAVEL
-285 LEEAGVLVVARVPH
+285 LEEAGVLDVARLPH

-319 QKPKEELQKQFGTAM
+319 QKPAEELEKYFGSAQS
-334 HIIGSERLHNI
+334 IIGNEKLHHI
-345 KVLGGSGKAMA
+345 KVLGGGGKAMA

-386 QRGLVAGGGAAE
+386 QRGLVSGGGAAE
-398 LAVARQLEQNKN
+398 LAVARQLEQSKN

-425 ALKKPFMQIVSNAGF
+425 ALKKPFMHIVANAGF
-440 NPLEKVGDVHK
+440 NPLEKLGDVHK
-451 AQELQQNNH
+451 AQELQQNSH

-466 TGRIDDQYIAGV
+466 TGRIDDMYIAGV

-501 INIIVKKKEYQAN
+501 INIIVKKKEYQQT